1 MSLNATYADCAVD
14 DGVVVVV
21 EAEEEAAEEAS
32 LFALDDRVALDKM
45 PPFFGLPADAVAVD
59 GALQYGLSAALP
71 IVSASSK
78 SS

>member
-1 MSLNATYADCAVD
+1 LSLNATYADCAVD
-14 DGVVVVV
+14 GVVVVV
-21 EAEEEAAEEAS
+21 EAEEAAEAS

-45 PPFFGLPADAVAVD
+45 PPFFGLPADAAAGVE